1 MLKVVRLVSV
11 CTTAVHSRNNCV
23 INESRGDKF
32 RLVLATTLRED
43 GYPDVGEWNATEQE
57 GGSRAD
63 SFEYVMSG
71 MVYRIEGDEAN
82 NEPSSRLAAYE
93 SDL

>member
-1 MLKVVRLVSV
+1 MQLAEECSCSPVYFRIVLGRRQNYG
-11 CTTAVHSRNNCV
+11 A
-23 INESRGDKF
+23 GDKF